1 MYTIKASDSLFQ
13 FLTKKHHSVSA
24 IRDNV
29 RDCLGL
35 PDEMIAILTID
46 NEYPNELNESALVH
60 MSIDY
65 RTDGFLSFVE
75 LGILK
80 YESLNMPTEKL
91 LLCLN
96 KRLGDDIATIIDDET
111 ILLARDSRMFIAEGD
126 IMTNDKEDLLFIKED
141 SVRSA

>member
-13 FLTKKHHSVSA
+13 FLTKKHHSVST

-35 PDEMIAILTID
+35 PVEMVAIPTVD
-46 NEYPNELNESALVH
+46 NEYPNEWNENALVYL
-60 MSIDY
+60 SIDY

-80 YESLNMPTEKL
+80 YESLNMPIEKL

-96 KRLGDDIATIIDDET
+96 KLFDDDIAAIIDDET

-126 IMTNDKEDLLFIKED
+126 IITNDKEDLLFIKED